1 MQVVIIGASVAGL
14 FAAAAASGAGVTVTV
29 LERDDLPDVPR
40 TRPGVPQGPQP
51 HVFLHRGLLAAEEL
65 LPGLRQDLLEAGAIR
80 FDTGDLAWLG
90 QFGWNTRQVNVFH
103 VLSTSRP
110 LLELLI
116 RRRVAGLSG
125 VDIQAATEVV
135 GLARP
140 AGGWQVHIRHGP
152 HIDADL
158 VIDASGRASRLP
170 TWLAGLGHADVKTT
184 EIDARIGY
192 ATRVYRGDADL
203 AEIPGII
210 VVPTPT
216 EPAGGGALPIEDG
229 RWLIGGIGAG
239 DRRPPREI
247 DAFETFLA
255 ELRDPALS
263 DLAQRLTPIGDVAIH
278 RQTANRWHHYERGRD
293 WPDGLLVVGDALC
306 AFNPV
311 YGQGITVAAMEAVV
325 LRDVLRRGPTRGW
338 CHRLLRRYA
347 RVIALPWSVATGTD
361 LTFDSC
367 PQSPSRLAAV
377 SRRWT
382 DELWFLAAHGDKR
395 AVRVLG
401 GVYHL
406 MLPSWRALHPALC
419 VAAMR
424 RRLGRPPSA
433 VPRPSSL
440 K

>member
-1 MQVVIIGASVAGL
+1 
-14 FAAAAASGAGVTVTV
+14 
-29 LERDDLPDVPR
+29 
-40 TRPGVPQGPQP
+40 
-51 HVFLHRGLLAAEEL
+51 VFLHRGLLAAEEL
-65 LPGLRQDLLEAGAIR
+65 LPGLRQDILDAGAIR

-90 QFGWNTRQVNVFH
+90 QFGWNTREVNVFH

-110 LLELLI
+110 LLEALI
-116 RRRVAGLSG
+116 RRRVAALAG
-125 VDIQAATEVV
+125 VEIRATTEVV

-140 AGGWQVHIRHGP
+140 QGRWQVHLRQGSPIE
-152 HIDADL
+152 ADL
-158 VIDASGRASRLP
+158 VIDASGRASRLQN
-170 TWLAGLGHADVKTT
+170 WLAGLGHADVKTT

-210 VVPTPT
+210 MVPTPA

-247 DAFETFLA
+247 EAFESFLA
-255 ELRDPALS
+255 TLRDPALF
-263 DLAQRLTPIGDVAIH
+263 DLARRLTPIGGVAIH
-278 RQTANRWHHYERGRD
+278 RQTANRWHHYERSRD

-311 YGQGITVAAMEAVV
+311 YGQGITVAAVEAVT
-325 LRDVLRRGPTRGW
+325 LRDALRKGPTRGW
-338 CHRLLRRYA
+338 CGRLLRHFA
-347 RVIALPWSVATGTD
+347 RDIALPWSVATGTD

-367 PQSPSRLAAV
+367 PQSPSRWAAV
-377 SRRWT
+377 SRKWT
-382 DELWFLAAHGDKR
+382 DELWYLAAHGDRR
-395 AVRVLG
+395 AVRTLG

-406 MLPSWRALHPALC
+406 MLPGWRALHPGLAF
-419 VAAMR
+419 AAIR
-424 RRLGRPPSA
+424 RRVGRSPSA
-433 VPRPSSL
+433 VPRPGSL